1 MVCTKKIG
9 TKNMKKVFVK
19 TNNVK
24 RFITMM
30 NNLQNR
36 PEGVPAMGLVYGEP
50 GLGKTQ
56 TINWWAFKNDAIL
69 VRCTQLMTAKWLLNE
84 ILDYMTEIK
93 PYYTSDCFNAVV
105 RNLILNPKVLIVDE
119 IDYLTIDS
127 KAIETLRDIHDKTNV
142 PVILVGMTSANSR
155 LKKFSHLYDRI
166 SEIVKFEKFS
176 KADIKTIVSELSEI
190 EVTDCA
196 IKYIYLNLNRFRQ
209 IVKTINKAEILAKAN
224 GLNSID
230 EILIKEALNETED
243 SQINQN
249 S

>member
-1 MVCTKKIG
+1 
-9 TKNMKKVFVK
+9 MKKVFVK

-50 GLGKTQ
+50 GLGKTK

-127 KAIETLRDIHDKTNV
+127 NAIETLRDIHDKTNV

-230 EILIKEALNETED
+230 EILIREALNETED

>member
-1 MVCTKKIG
+1 
-9 TKNMKKVFVK
+9 
-19 TNNVK
+19 
-24 RFITMM
+24 MM

-127 KAIETLRDIHDKTNV
+127 NAIETLRDIHDKTNV

-230 EILIKEALNETED
+230 EILIREALNETED